1 MCSVVDRCVIRQRVF
16 RKFSL
21 QPEETSIELVPEHL
35 AQTVLSSLPQA
46 GVMMENALV
55 VYVFHGT
62 HVAVWTGQR
71 NLGDEVIVVYEAMGV
86 DAQAGS
92 EVAVSYARR
101 TKRI

>member
-1 MCSVVDRCVIRQRVF
+1 MGSVVDRCVIRQSVF

-21 QPEETSIELVPEHL
+21 QPEETPIERVLERL
-35 AQTVLSSLPQA
+35 AQTVLRSLPQA
-46 GVMMENALV
+46 GVVMENALV

-62 HVAVWTGQR
+62 DVAVWTGQR
-71 NLGDEVIVVYEAMGV
+71 NLGDEVIVVYEAIGV

-92 EVAVSYARR
+92 EDAVSYARR